1 MCRIAYLMVLGMLG
15 GLASTYAQKVTV
27 SDELP
32 IRTGLTYEIIGEL
45 RGHVLLFRDESNR
58 MSIQAFDEN
67 MRSSWDKEIELDKRL
82 VYKLGLNADTATFTL
97 FYFFRERGS
106 TLVKAARYDAS
117 ANLRDSVSIADL
129 GFLFITPNFKFVV
142 SEDKSK
148 VLIFYEEKDQVFH
161 AIAFDNRQMKVLW
174 DKRFQDTDFNET
186 DDVYHLLLGNDGGL
200 HMITEKDHFHSK
212 QERHRF
218 QVFEFTGEGGEQ
230 FRQYMVPMKE
240 KITYDVQF
248 TYDNLN
254 RRVAGGG
261 FYFEKNPE
269 RAEGYFALFIPE
281 DEHQSKLK
289 FYPFDED
296 FIERVAGK
304 EVRSKGILTLEE
316 IEVRNLVLRRD
327 GGLLIFGEEAK
338 NYYRRM
344 TTAVSRST
352 AFDNG
357 SRSVVDYFYD
367 DIFVMAVHPD
377 GLPHWNAVLHK
388 KQYSQDD
395 DGAYSSYF
403 LFKTPAFL
411 RLIFNDEI
419 KQENT
424 VSEYVLQGTGNFER
438 NSILSTERLELR
450 IRFRDAVQTSPQ
462 RILVPSERRGRLRI
476 ARIDLL

>member
-1 MCRIAYLMVLGMLG
+1 MRRIPYLVFLGMISCLV
-15 GLASTYAQKVTV
+15 AVRAQQVTV

-32 IRTGLTYEIIGEL
+32 IRTGLTYDIIGEL
-45 RGHVLLFRDESNR
+45 KGHVLLFRDEPSR

-67 MRSSWDKEIELDKRL
+67 MRSSWDKEIELDKRV
-82 VYKLGLNADTATFTL
+82 VYKMGVNSDAATFTL

-117 ANLRDSVSIADL
+117 ANLQDSVSIADL
-129 GFLFITPNFKFVV
+129 GFLFITPQFKFVV

-148 VLIFYEEKDQVFH
+148 VLLFYEEKDQLFH
-161 AIAFDNRQMKVLW
+161 AIAFDNQEMKVLW

-186 DDVYHLLLGNDGGL
+186 EDVFHLLLGNDGGL
-200 HMITEKDHFHSK
+200 HLIMEKDHYHSK
-212 QERHRF
+212 RERHRF
-218 QVFEFTGEGGEQ
+218 EVFEFTGEGGEQ

-248 TYDNLN
+248 VYDNLN
-254 RRVAGGG
+254 HRVAGGG

-281 DEHQSKLK
+281 DERQTQLK
-289 FYPFDED
+289 FYPFEED

-304 EVRSKGILTLEE
+304 EVKNKGIRTLEE
-316 IEVRNLVLRRD
+316 IEVRDLVLRRD
-327 GGLLIFGEEAK
+327 GGLLLFGEETK

-344 TTAVSRST
+344 TTAVGRS
-352 AFDNG
+352 AGFDNG

-367 DIFVMAVHPD
+367 DIFVLAVHPD

-411 RLIFNDEI
+411 RLIFNDEV
-419 KQENT
+419 KLENT
-424 VSEYVLQGTGNFER
+424 VSEYVLQGTGTYER

-450 IRFRDAVQTSPQ
+450 VRFRDAVQTSPQ

-476 ARIDLL
+476 ARIDLR